1 MNAQNVGDE
10 FESEVF
16 YNTTCFEIDMKNSP
30 LTELPKSAFY
40 KSKCKTI
47 NFPRTITTIPEKA
60 FQWSDINILSQSSIT
75 RIEGA
80 AFYGCTSLEAPNM
93 YNITYI
99 GGSAFEDCSN
109 LKKVALPQCL
119 ETVKEHAFEDCF
131 LTSLSLYNTVNTFE
145 NSGDIMALGIGAFG
159 FLTRWSFFSF

>member
-1 MNAQNVGDE
+1 
-10 FESEVF
+10 
-16 YNTTCFEIDMKNSP
+16 MKNSP

-80 AFYGCTSLEAPNM
+80 AFYGSKVRAFTFTNVTYIGDNAFNGCTSLEAPNM

-145 NSGDIMALGIGAFG
+145 NSGDLMALGIGAFG